1 MAKSRRGKRR
11 QGQARSIPLHV
22 WIEIAGIVLTGVAVV
37 TVLSLMSWSHGML
50 TNNWLRLLRQAFGWG
65 AYVLPIGLAA
75 AGLWLF
81 LFGFGRAVSVSLET
95 VAGALFLFLGSLG
108 LLHFVSTEPQA
119 LAQAGGG
126 GGHLGWLI
134 SRTLIGALGDL
145 GAFLVLL
152 AVLAVGM
159 IALFSISVV
168 DVARRSA
175 ALWQRVVHRYRS
187 RSEGIEPAAPPRV
200 DGAAPPRADGAAP
213 PRADGAAPPRADGA
227 APPPADD
234 SLAARLMARL
244 AGARAAPPRVD
255 GEGQRRPGAKPWV
268 PSQGPLVPRV
278 VGGDISTATRGPA
291 SATGQAQEW
300 RLPASDE
307 ILEQGVDQELSQAEI
322 RARVRIIEETLVNFG
337 VPAKVVEVNQ
347 GPTVT
352 QFGVEPGFVER
363 KDALGKTRK
372 VKVKVNRI
380 SALSNDLSLAL
391 AASPIRIE
399 APVPGRAIVG
409 IEVPNASTSLV
420 SLRSVLDSDPFRKLD
435 SKLRIALGQDVAGQP
450 VAADLAQMP
459 HLLIAGA
466 TGSGKSVC
474 INAITACL
482 LLNNTPADL
491 RLIMVDPKMVELSTF
506 NGIPHLL
513 VPVVVEVERVVATL
527 KWVTNEMGRRYRV
540 FSKLGARNIDA
551 YNQIMATPPALR
563 SGDASQQGQE
573 RLPCIVVL
581 IDELADLMMV
591 APDDVERSICRIAQL
606 ARATGIHL
614 VIATQ
619 RPSVDVVTGLIKANF
634 PARISFAVTS
644 QVDSRVIL
652 DTGGA
657 EKLLGRGDMLYM
669 ASDSSKMVRLQ
680 GCYISDA
687 ELSRLVNYWRAF
699 PSSASLPPGTAL
711 VQQPLWQEVIAKER
725 EAAGRDDLLD
735 RAIQVVR
742 EDKRASI
749 SLLQRKLRIGY
760 SRAARLIDTLE
771 EKGIVGPE
779 EGPGGARGRHVYDE
793 SEGGEEGA
801 SDSQ

>member
-1 MAKSRRGKRR
+1 MAKSRRGKKR
-11 QGQARSIPLHV
+11 QGQLRPVPLHV
-22 WIEIAGIVLTGVAVV
+22 WMEIAGILMMGAAVV
-37 TVLSLMSWSHGML
+37 TVLSLMSWSRGML

-65 AYVLPIGLAA
+65 AYVLPIGLGAV
-75 AGLWLF
+75 GLWLF
-81 LFGFGRAVSVSLET
+81 LLGFGRLVSVSLET
-95 VAGALFLFLGSLG
+95 VAGTLFLFLGSLG

-145 GAFLVLL
+145 GALLVLL
-152 AVLAVGM
+152 TVLAVGM

-175 ALWQRVVHRYRS
+175 ALWRRLVEWRRS
-187 RSEGIEPAAPPRV
+187 RSEGIEPAAPPR
-200 DGAAPPRADGAAP
+200 
-213 PRADGAAPPRADGA
+213 ADGA
-227 APPPADD
+227 APPPTDD
-234 SLAARLMARL
+234 SLAALLMARVQD
-244 AGARAAPPRVD
+244 ASTR
-255 GEGQRRPGAKPWV
+255 RRPAAKPLV
-268 PSQGPLVPRV
+268 PGQGPLVPRV
-278 VGGDISTATRGPA
+278 VGGATSVPTLVPA
-291 SATGQAQEW
+291 SGPGQTSQGTAQAREW
-300 RLPASDE
+300 RLPACDE
-307 ILEQGVDQELSQAEI
+307 ILEKGVDQELSQAEI
-322 RARVRIIEETLVNFG
+322 RARVRIIEETLANFG

-363 KDALGKTRK
+363 KDALGKTRR

-380 SALSNDLSLAL
+380 STLSNDLSLAL

-409 IEVPNASTSLV
+409 IEVPNVSTSLV
-420 SLRSVLDSDPFRKLD
+420 SLRSVVDSDPFRKLD

-491 RLIMVDPKMVELSTF
+491 RLIMVDPKMVELATF

-513 VPVVVEVERVVATL
+513 VPVVIEVERVVATL
-527 KWVTNEMGRRYRV
+527 KWVTHEMDRRYRV
-540 FSKLGARNIDA
+540 FSKLGARNIDV
-551 YNQIMATPPALR
+551 YNHIMT
-563 SGDASQQGQE
+563 GQGQE
-573 RLPCIVVL
+573 SLPCIVVL

-669 ASDSSKMVRLQ
+669 ASDSSKMLRLQ
-680 GCYISDA
+680 GCFISDA
-687 ELSRLVNYWRAF
+687 ELSKLVSYWRGF
-699 PSSASLPPGTAL
+699 SANAPLPPGTAL

-735 RAIQVVR
+735 RAMEVVHKDR
-742 EDKRASI
+742 RASI

-779 EGPGGARGRHVYDE
+779 EGAGRGRQVYDE
-793 SEGGEEGA
+793 TPPGGGKEEAPEGG
-801 SDSQ
+801 SQ